1 MQPTNR
7 KSLRSDELVLQLL
20 EIMKQL
26 RDKDTGC
33 PWDKLQTFDTISKY
47 TIEEAYEVIE
57 AISNK
62 DWANLKEELGDLLL
76 QVVYHSQIA
85 SELNLFDFNEVVESI
100 SNKMISRHPHVFGS
114 NKLEK
119 SVSQQIIDWELIK
132 DLERK
137 EKPNNP
143 KYLLDNIPRAL
154 PALVRAEKLQKRA
167 TKVEFDWPRTS
178 DVLDKL
184 NEESLELV
192 DAIDKSNQIEI
203 EEEVGDLL
211 FTMVNLA
218 RRLEINPE
226 QALTRTNDKFR
237 KRLNGIEDELRKT
250 GKTLNDVSSND
261 LEILWEAQKK
271 ILKYKLDY

>member
-85 SELNLFDFNEVVESI
+85 AELNLFDFNEVVEGI

-114 NKLEK
+114 NKLKK
-119 SVSQQIIDWELIK
+119 SISQQIIDWELIK

-137 EKPNNP
+137 EKSNNP
-143 KYLLDNIPRAL
+143 KYLLDSIPRAL
-154 PALVRAEKLQKRA
+154 PALIRAETLQKRA
-167 TKVEFDWPRTS
+167 ARVEFDWPKIS

-192 DAIDKSNQIEI
+192 DAMDKLNQIEI

-226 QALTRTNDKFR
+226 QALTRTNNKFR

-250 GKTLNDVSSND
+250 GKTLNDVSSGD

-271 ILKYKLDY
+271 YLKYKLDY

>member
-1 MQPTNR
+1 LQPTNR

-85 SELNLFDFNEVVESI
+85 AELNLFDFNEVVEGI

-114 NKLEK
+114 NKLKK
-119 SVSQQIIDWELIK
+119 SISQQIIDWELIK

-137 EKPNNP
+137 EKSNNP
-143 KYLLDNIPRAL
+143 KYLLDSIPRAL

-167 TKVEFDWPRTS
+167 AKVEFDWPRTS

-192 DAIDKSNQIEI
+192 DAIDKLNQIEI

-226 QALTRTNDKFR
+226 QALTRTNNKFR

-250 GKTLNDVSSND
+250 GKTLNDVSSDD

-271 ILKYKLDY
+271 NSKI

>member
-154 PALVRAEKLQKRA
+154 PALVRAEKLQKKA
-167 TKVEFDWPRTS
+167 AKVEFDWPRTS

-226 QALTRTNDKFR
+226 QALMRTNDKFR

>member
-1 MQPTNR
+1 LQPTNR

-85 SELNLFDFNEVVESI
+85 AELNLFDFNEVVEGI

-119 SVSQQIIDWELIK
+119 SISQQIIDWELIK

-137 EKPNNP
+137 EKQNNP
-143 KYLLDNIPRAL
+143 KYLLDSIPKAL

-167 TKVEFDWPRTS
+167 AKVEFDWPRTS

-192 DAIDKSNQIEI
+192 DAIDKSNQMEI

-250 GKTLNDVSSND
+250 GKTLNDVSSDD

-271 ILKYKLDY
+271 NLKYKLDY

>member
-1 MQPTNR
+1 MQTTNR

-85 SELNLFDFNEVVESI
+85 SELNLFDFNEVVEGI

-114 NKLEK
+114 NKLKK
-119 SVSQQIIDWELIK
+119 SISQQIIDWELIK

-154 PALVRAEKLQKRA
+154 PALVRAEKLQKKA
-167 TKVEFDWPRTS
+167 AKVEFDWPRTS

-226 QALTRTNDKFR
+226 QALMRTNDKFR

>member
-1 MQPTNR
+1 LQPTNR
-7 KSLRSDELVLQLL
+7 KSLRSDELVLELL

-114 NKLEK
+114 NKLKK

-143 KYLLDNIPRAL
+143 KYLLDSIPRAL

-167 TKVEFDWPRTS
+167 AKVEFDWPRTS

-271 ILKYKLDY
+271 NSKI

>member
-85 SELNLFDFNEVVESI
+85 AELNLFDFNEVVEGI

-143 KYLLDNIPRAL
+143 KYLLDSIPRAL

-167 TKVEFDWPRTS
+167 AKVEFDWPRTS

-192 DAIDKSNQIEI
+192 DAIDKSNQMEI

-250 GKTLNDVSSND
+250 GKTLNDVSSGD
-261 LEILWEAQKK
+261 LEILWKKKKK
-271 ILKYKLDY
+271 ISKI

>member
-85 SELNLFDFNEVVESI
+85 AELNLFDFNEVVEGI

-119 SVSQQIIDWELIK
+119 SISQQIIDWELIK

-137 EKPNNP
+137 EKQNNP
-143 KYLLDNIPRAL
+143 KYLLDSIPKAL

-167 TKVEFDWPRTS
+167 AKVEFDWPRTS

-250 GKTLNDVSSND
+250 GKTLNDVSSDD

>member
-154 PALVRAEKLQKRA
+154 PALVRAEKLQKKA
-167 TKVEFDWPRTS
+167 AKVEFDWPRTS

>member
-85 SELNLFDFNEVVESI
+85 AELNLFDFNEVVEGI

-119 SVSQQIIDWELIK
+119 SISQQIIDWELIK

-137 EKPNNP
+137 EKQNNP
-143 KYLLDNIPRAL
+143 KYLLDSIPKAL

-167 TKVEFDWPRTS
+167 AKVEFDWPRTS

-192 DAIDKSNQIEI
+192 DAIDKSNQMEI

-226 QALTRTNDKFR
+226 QALTKTNDKFR
-237 KRLNGIEDELRKT
+237 KRLNGIEDELRQS
-250 GKTLNDVSSND
+250 GKTLNDVSSD
-261 LEILWEAQKK
+261 ELEILWEAQKK
-271 ILKYKLDY
+271 NSKI

>member
-1 MQPTNR
+1 LQPTNR

-85 SELNLFDFNEVVESI
+85 AELNLFDFNEVVEGI

-119 SVSQQIIDWELIK
+119 SISQQIIDWELIK

-137 EKPNNP
+137 EKQNNP
-143 KYLLDNIPRAL
+143 KYLLDSIPKAL

-167 TKVEFDWPRTS
+167 AKVEFDWPRTS

-192 DAIDKSNQIEI
+192 DAIDKSNQMEI

-250 GKTLNDVSSND
+250 GKTLNDVSSDD

>member
-137 EKPNNP
+137 EKLNNP

>member
-1 MQPTNR
+1 MQPTDR

-85 SELNLFDFNEVVESI
+85 AELNLFDFNEVVEGI

-114 NKLEK
+114 NKLKK
-119 SVSQQIIDWELIK
+119 SISQQIIDWELIK

-137 EKPNNP
+137 EKSNNP
-143 KYLLDNIPRAL
+143 KYLLDSIPRAL

-167 TKVEFDWPRTS
+167 AKVEFDWPRTS
-178 DVLDKL
+178 DILDKL

-192 DAIDKSNQIEI
+192 DAIDKLNQIEI

-226 QALTRTNDKFR
+226 QALTRTNNKFR

-250 GKTLNDVSSND
+250 GKTLNDVSSGD

-271 ILKYKLDY
+271 YLKYKLDY

>member
-1 MQPTNR
+1 MQTTNR

-114 NKLEK
+114 NKLEQ

-154 PALVRAEKLQKRA
+154 PALVRAEKLQKKA
-167 TKVEFDWPRTS
+167 AKVEFDWPRTS

-184 NEESLELV
+184 NEESLELM
-192 DAIDKSNQIEI
+192 DAIDQSNQTEI

-226 QALTRTNDKFR
+226 QALMRTNDKFR

-271 ILKYKLDY
+271 ISKI

>member
-167 TKVEFDWPRTS
+167 ANVEFDWPRTR

>member
-76 QVVYHSQIA
+76 QVVYHSQMA
-85 SELNLFDFNEVVESI
+85 AELNLFDFNEVVEGI

-114 NKLEK
+114 NKLKK
-119 SVSQQIIDWELIK
+119 SISQQIIDWELIK

-137 EKPNNP
+137 EKSNNP
-143 KYLLDNIPRAL
+143 KYLLDSIPRAL

-167 TKVEFDWPRTS
+167 AKVEFDWPRTS
-178 DVLDKL
+178 DILDKL
-184 NEESLELV
+184 NEEALELV
-192 DAIDKSNQIEI
+192 DAIDKLNQIEI

-226 QALTRTNDKFR
+226 QALTRTNNKFR

-250 GKTLNDVSSND
+250 GKTLNDVSSGD

-271 ILKYKLDY
+271 ISKI

>member
-143 KYLLDNIPRAL
+143 KYLLDSIPRAL

-167 TKVEFDWPRTS
+167 AKVEFDWPRTS

-271 ILKYKLDY
+271 ILKYKFDY

>member
-1 MQPTNR
+1 LQPTNR

-154 PALVRAEKLQKRA
+154 PALVRAEKLQRKA
-167 TKVEFDWPRTS
+167 AKVEFDWPRTS

-271 ILKYKLDY
+271 NSKI

>member
-85 SELNLFDFNEVVESI
+85 AELNLFDFNEVVEGI

-114 NKLEK
+114 NKLKK
-119 SVSQQIIDWELIK
+119 SISQQIIDWELIK

-137 EKPNNP
+137 EKSNNP
-143 KYLLDNIPRAL
+143 KYLLDSIPRAL

-167 TKVEFDWPRTS
+167 AKVEFDWPRTS

-192 DAIDKSNQIEI
+192 DAIDKLNQIEI

-237 KRLNGIEDELRKT
+237 KRLNGIEDELRQS
-250 GKTLNDVSSND
+250 GKTLNDVSSDD
-261 LEILWEAQKK
+261 LEILWEGQKK
-271 ILKYKLDY
+271 LKYKLDY

>member
-100 SNKMISRHPHVFGS
+100 SNKMISRHPHVFGR

-119 SVSQQIIDWELIK
+119 SISQQIIDWELIK

-143 KYLLDNIPRAL
+143 KYLLDSIPRAL

-167 TKVEFDWPRTS
+167 AKVEFDWPRTS
-178 DVLDKL
+178 DVLEKL

>member
-1 MQPTNR
+1 LQPTNR

-137 EKPNNP
+137 EKPNNS

-154 PALVRAEKLQKRA
+154 PALVRAEKLQKKA
-167 TKVEFDWPRTS
+167 AKVEFDWPRTS

-184 NEESLELV
+184 NEESLELL

-250 GKTLNDVSSND
+250 GKTLNNVSSND

>member
-85 SELNLFDFNEVVESI
+85 AELNLFDFNEVVEGI

-119 SVSQQIIDWELIK
+119 SISQQIIDWELIK

-137 EKPNNP
+137 EKQNNP
-143 KYLLDNIPRAL
+143 KYLLDSIPKAL

-167 TKVEFDWPRTS
+167 AKVEFDWPRTS

-192 DAIDKSNQIEI
+192 DAIDKLNQIEI

-250 GKTLNDVSSND
+250 GKTLNDVSSDD

-271 ILKYKLDY
+271 NSKI

>member
-85 SELNLFDFNEVVESI
+85 AELNLFDFNEVVEGI

-114 NKLEK
+114 NKLKK
-119 SVSQQIIDWELIK
+119 SISQQIIDWELIK

-137 EKPNNP
+137 EKSNNP
-143 KYLLDNIPRAL
+143 KYLLDSIARAL

-167 TKVEFDWPRTS
+167 AKVEFDWPRTS
-178 DVLDKL
+178 DILDKL

-192 DAIDKSNQIEI
+192 DAIDKLNQIEI

-218 RRLEINPE
+218 RRLEINSE
-226 QALTRTNDKFR
+226 QALTRTNNKFR

-250 GKTLNDVSSND
+250 GKSLNDVSSGD

-271 ILKYKLDY
+271 ISKI

>member
-85 SELNLFDFNEVVESI
+85 AELNLFDFKEVVEGI

-114 NKLEK
+114 NKLKK
-119 SVSQQIIDWELIK
+119 SISQQIIDWELIK

-137 EKPNNP
+137 EKSNNP
-143 KYLLDNIPRAL
+143 KYLLDSIPRAL

-167 TKVEFDWPRTS
+167 AKVEFDWPRTS
-178 DVLDKL
+178 DILDKL
-184 NEESLELV
+184 NEEALELV
-192 DAIDKSNQIEI
+192 DAIDKLNQIEI

-226 QALTRTNDKFR
+226 QALTRTNNKFR

-250 GKTLNDVSSND
+250 GKTLNDVSPGD

-271 ILKYKLDY
+271 YLKYKLDY

>member
-1 MQPTNR
+1 LQPTNG

-119 SVSQQIIDWELIK
+119 SISQQIIDWELIK

-143 KYLLDNIPRAL
+143 KYLLDSIPRAL

-167 TKVEFDWPRTS
+167 AKVEFDWPRTS

-271 ILKYKLDY
+271 NSKI

>member
-85 SELNLFDFNEVVESI
+85 AELNLFDFNEVVEGI

-114 NKLEK
+114 NKLKK
-119 SVSQQIIDWELIK
+119 SISQQIIDWELIK

-137 EKPNNP
+137 EKSNNP
-143 KYLLDNIPRAL
+143 KYLLDSIPRAL

-167 TKVEFDWPRTS
+167 AKVEFDWQRTS
-178 DVLDKL
+178 DILDKL

-192 DAIDKSNQIEI
+192 DAIDKLNQIEI

-226 QALTRTNDKFR
+226 QALTRTNNKFR

-250 GKTLNDVSSND
+250 GKTLNDVSSGD

-271 ILKYKLDY
+271 ISKI

>member
-119 SVSQQIIDWELIK
+119 SISQQIIDWELIK

-143 KYLLDNIPRAL
+143 KYLLDSIPRAL

-167 TKVEFDWPRTS
+167 AKVEFDWPRTS

>member
-85 SELNLFDFNEVVESI
+85 AELNLFDFNEVVEGI

-114 NKLEK
+114 NKLKK
-119 SVSQQIIDWELIK
+119 SISQQIIDWELIK

-137 EKPNNP
+137 EKSNNP
-143 KYLLDNIPRAL
+143 KYLLDSIPRAL

-167 TKVEFDWPRTS
+167 AKVEFDWPRTS

-192 DAIDKSNQIEI
+192 DAIDKLNQIEI

-226 QALTRTNDKFR
+226 QALTRTNNKFR

-250 GKTLNDVSSND
+250 GKTLNDVSSGD

-271 ILKYKLDY
+271 YLKYKLDY

>member
-1 MQPTNR
+1 LQPTNR

-119 SVSQQIIDWELIK
+119 SISQQIIDWELIK

-143 KYLLDNIPRAL
+143 KYLLDSIPRAL
-154 PALVRAEKLQKRA
+154 PALVRAEKLQRKA
-167 TKVEFDWPRTS
+167 AKVEFDWPRTS

-271 ILKYKLDY
+271 NSKI

>member
-85 SELNLFDFNEVVESI
+85 AELNLFDFNEVVEGI

-114 NKLEK
+114 NKLKK
-119 SVSQQIIDWELIK
+119 SISQQIIDWELIK

-137 EKPNNP
+137 EKSNNP
-143 KYLLDNIPRAL
+143 KYLLDSIPRAL

-167 TKVEFDWPRTS
+167 AKVEFDWPRTS
-178 DVLDKL
+178 DILDKL

-192 DAIDKSNQIEI
+192 DAIDKLNQIEI

-218 RRLEINPE
+218 RRLEINSE
-226 QALTRTNDKFR
+226 QALTRTNNKFR

-250 GKTLNDVSSND
+250 GETLNDVSSGD

-271 ILKYKLDY
+271 ISKI

>member
-85 SELNLFDFNEVVESI
+85 AELNLFDFNEVVEGI

-114 NKLEK
+114 NKLKK
-119 SVSQQIIDWELIK
+119 SISQQIIDWELIK

-137 EKPNNP
+137 EKSNNP
-143 KYLLDNIPRAL
+143 KYLLDSIPRAL

-167 TKVEFDWPRTS
+167 AKVEFDWPRTS
-178 DVLDKL
+178 NILDKL

-192 DAIDKSNQIEI
+192 DAIDKSNQMEI

-250 GKTLNDVSSND
+250 GKTLNDVSSGD

-271 ILKYKLDY
+271 ISKI

>member
-143 KYLLDNIPRAL
+143 KYLLDSIPRAL

-192 DAIDKSNQIEI
+192 DAIDKLNQIEI

>member
-1 MQPTNR
+1 LQPTNR

-85 SELNLFDFNEVVESI
+85 AELNLFDFNEVVEGI

-119 SVSQQIIDWELIK
+119 SISQQIIDWELIK

-143 KYLLDNIPRAL
+143 KYLLDSIPRAL

-167 TKVEFDWPRTS
+167 AKVEFDWPRTS

-192 DAIDKSNQIEI
+192 DAIDKSNQMEI

-250 GKTLNDVSSND
+250 GKTLNDVSSD
-261 LEILWEAQKK
+261 ELEILWEAQKK
-271 ILKYKLDY
+271 NSKI

>member
-85 SELNLFDFNEVVESI
+85 AELNLFDFNEVVEGI

-119 SVSQQIIDWELIK
+119 SISQQIIDWELIK

-137 EKPNNP
+137 EKQNNP
-143 KYLLDNIPRAL
+143 KYLLDSIPKAL

-167 TKVEFDWPRTS
+167 AKVEFDWPRTS

-192 DAIDKSNQIEI
+192 DAIDKSNQMEI

-250 GKTLNDVSSND
+250 GKTLNDVSSDD

-271 ILKYKLDY
+271 NLKYKLGY